1 MAGNIGNGALQFD
14 GINDYVN
21 LPDSSSLD
29 LSNRFTFALWLKPSQ
44 LLNGSS
50 GRKDLFQKFLS
61 YWLILNYPIND
72 GKLAFVLNTGSPY
85 AKSTTAVWN
94 ASQWYHI
101 AATHDGVTMRLYI
114 NGALEGTAPS
124 VQLPANNGNPLQI
137 GGNSAQG
144 FWFPGAMDDVRLYG
158 STLSAALVAD
168 LYNGLSPLLV
178 PTAANLPAS
187 FIAITIEPEN
197 DLVVLKWAVQ
207 AGRSYRVEYN
217 DDLTAE
223 DWLPLPG
230 EVKAS
235 DDEARAEDTL
245 GLSTQRFYRVVIE
258 P

>member
-21 LPDSSSLD
+21 VPDSNSLD

-50 GRKDLFQKFLS
+50 GRKDMFQKFLS
-61 YWLILNYPIND
+61 YWLILNYPAND
-72 GKLAFVLNTGSPY
+72 GKLAFVLNSGSPSV
-85 AKSTTAVWN
+85 KSITSSWN
-94 ASQWYHI
+94 ANQWYHI
-101 AATHDGVTMRLYI
+101 AATYDGVTMKLYI
-114 NGALEGTAPS
+114 NGVLEGSAPS
-124 VQLPANNGNPLQI
+124 AFLPANNGNPLQI

-168 LYNGLSPLLV
+168 LYNGLSPLLI
-178 PTAANLPAS
+178 PAAVNLPA
-187 FIAITIEPEN
+187 IAITIEPEN
-197 DLVVLKWAVQ
+197 DLVVLKWATQ
-207 AGRSYRVEYN
+207 AGRSYRVEYK

-230 EVKAS
+230 EVKAYG
-235 DDEARAEDTL
+235 DAARAEDTL
-245 GLSTQRFYRVVIE
+245 GLSTQRFYRVVIQ